1 MAERAFLILCVD
13 AREPGDARVT
23 GAGIF
28 SEGPE
33 TLTLS
38 HKRGVA
44 YCEVYASEPRP
55 SYAEAEH
62 DVLEYIRDHRW
73 EWCAALLAREW
84 PGTP

>member
-1 MAERAFLILCVD
+1 MEQRAFLILCVD
-13 AREPGDARVT
+13 AREPGDARVI

-38 HKRGVA
+38 HKVGVA
-44 YCEVYASEPRP
+44 YCEVYASRP
-55 SYAEAEH
+55 CSSYAEAKL
-62 DVLEYIRDHRW
+62 DVLEYIQDHRW